1 MHPVSKK
8 ILKTLV
14 AAAAA
19 LLLAAPALADVNIGV
34 SISLT
39 GAGSGLGIPEGNM
52 FKLWPKTIAGEKI
65 NLIVLDDATDPGK
78 AVVNA
83 RRFVTEDKVDVII
96 GSSVTPTTAAIAPI
110 AAENKTTQITL
121 APVGV
126 PADQVHWV
134 FRLPQ
139 SFAVMSYPL
148 VQHMKKH
155 GVKTVGFF
163 GYTDGYG
170 ELWLKDFS
178 ALAEKEGLKVTISE
192 RFQRTDASATPQA
205 LKLVAANPDAI
216 LIAASGS
223 AAAMPHKALIERG
236 YKGKIYQTHGAATPD
251 LVRIGGKDVEGS
263 FLVSGPAVMAE
274 QLPDNHPSKA
284 AATDFV
290 TTFEKAYGPGTRN
303 QFAGHAYDARLVL
316 EKTLPVALKK
326 AKPGTVEFRSALRDA
341 IEAMGRTVV
350 AHGVMN
356 WTAEDHGGYTNETG
370 VMLKVE
376 NGKFIVEK

>member
-1 MHPVSKK
+1 MNKF
-8 ILKTLV
+8 LRCTL

-19 LLLAAPALADVNIGV
+19 LLVAGGAAADVNVGV

-39 GAGSGLGIPEGNM
+39 GAGSGLGIPENNA
-52 FKLWPKTIAGEKI
+52 FKLWPATIAGEKV
-65 NLIVLDDATDPGK
+65 NLIILDDATDPGK

-83 RRFVTEDKVDVII
+83 RRFVTEDKVDLIL
-96 GSSVTPTTAAIAPI
+96 GGSVTPTTAAMAPI
-110 AAENKTTQITL
+110 AAETKTPQVTL

-126 PADQVHWV
+126 PPDQERWV

-139 SFAVMSYPL
+139 SFAVMAHPI
-148 VQHMKKH
+148 VEHMKKH

-178 ALAEKEGLKVTISE
+178 AQAEKAGLKVVISE
-192 RFQRTDASATPQA
+192 RFARNDTSATPQA

-263 FLVSGPAVMAE
+263 YLVSGPAVMAE
-274 QLPDNHPSKA
+274 QLPDSHPSKK

-290 TTFEKAYGPGTRN
+290 TSFEKAYGPGTRN
-303 QFAGHAYDARLVL
+303 QFAGHAYDARIVL
-316 EKTLPVALKK
+316 EKILPVALQKG
-326 AKPGTVEFRSALRDA
+326 KPGTPEFRAALRDA
-341 IEAMGRTVV
+341 MENMGRTVV

-356 WTAEDHGGYTNETG
+356 WTASDHGGYTNETG
-370 VMLKVE
+370 VMLKVVD
-376 NGKFIVEK
+376 GKFVVEK